1 MKVETCSF
9 SGLKIHPGRGK
20 QFARFDG
27 RTFVLLNRKVQALFT
42 QRRNPRKTDWTV
54 VYRRMH
60 RKGIQEAASKRRTR
74 KSAKA
79 TRGIGGMTREEL
91 LQKKNE
97 KPEVR
102 AANRDAAI
110 RAIKEKK
117 RAEAAAAAAAKPAKK
132 ATKGKGK
139 K

>member
-1 MKVETCSF
+1 MCQESSISLLILF
-9 SGLKIHPGRGK
+9 S
-20 QFARFDG
+20 
-27 RTFVLLNRKVQALFT
+27 
-42 QRRNPRKTDWTV
+42 
-54 VYRRMH
+54 
-60 RKGIQEAASKRRTR
+60 